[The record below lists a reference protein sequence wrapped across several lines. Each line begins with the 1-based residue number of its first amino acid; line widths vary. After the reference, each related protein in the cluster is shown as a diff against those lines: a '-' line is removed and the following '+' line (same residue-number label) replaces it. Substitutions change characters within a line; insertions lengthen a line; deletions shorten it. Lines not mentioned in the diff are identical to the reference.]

1 MTKSGAA
8 TVRKALHD
16 MGLIDNSGQNK
27 VPPALSQ
34 VRKAAAQKAVEARR
48 LKKLALDGCNDG
60 CNQGQIEQ
68 KTEETTKIEQISPAS
83 GLVKALPVAASDQ
96 NDQTVQTVQQS
107 NVAKARQIINDASV
121 KAAQYL
127 SDLVGGVI
135 DAPERIKLEAA
146 KVILQ
151 SQGVTGEQSAQQREK
166 DISAMS
172 KADLLAFIKAGSI
185 ELQRLKAARDA
196 EIIDVSPNPLD
207 TESNSNPLE

>member
-48 LKKLALDGCNDG
+48 LKKLALNG

-68 KTEETTKIEQISPAS
+68 KTEDTTKIKQISPAS

-185 ELQRLKAARDA
+185 ELQRLKAAREA
-196 EIIDVSPNPLD
+196 EIIDVSPDPLD
-207 TESNSNPLE
+207 TESNANPLE

>member
-34 VRKAAAQKAVEARR
+34 IRKAAAQKAVEARR
-48 LKKLALDGCNDG
+48 LKKLALDGCN
-60 CNQGQIEQ
+60 QGQIEQ
-68 KTEETTKIEQISPAS
+68 KTEDTTKIEQISPAS

-107 NVAKARQIINDASV
+107 NIAKARQIINDASV

-207 TESNSNPLE
+207 TESNANQLE